1 MPCKNTVDA
10 GARITEA
17 SDVNP
22 EPANAT
28 AGNAAEQA
36 IVQAASP
43 PFISCCDVSSGQCS
57 IGTTAAICSWWTG
70 VAAVA
75 MPSGMSSTASRTS
88 SLEASLVTS
97 PPIDV
102 AQRQGNASMAGLQ
115 LALKK
120 PIIDGPRREEASRN
134 GQRKTLPE
142 HP

>member
-1 MPCKNTVDA
+1 
-10 GARITEA
+10 
-17 SDVNP
+17 
-22 EPANAT
+22 
-28 AGNAAEQA
+28 
-36 IVQAASP
+36 
-43 PFISCCDVSSGQCS
+43 
-57 IGTTAAICSWWTG
+57 

-115 LALKK
+115 LALEK

-134 GQRKTLPE
+134 GQRKTLPAIAR
-142 HP
+142 